1 MNTLSVTNSYSTGDN
16 DIFDV
21 INMSVAD
28 IPSVVSSDHALDERL
43 INDDS
48 RQPAGRSSACTGSAS
63 RATTKVETISRDF
76 VTKNKYIDP
85 DYASE
90 VFETVKVIQ

>member
-48 RQPAGRSSACTGSAS
+48 RQSTGRSSACTDSAS
-63 RATTKVETISRDF
+63 SATTKVETISRDF

-85 DYASE
+85 DYAS